1 MSATVHIAI
10 LMLEFLSTFISLPK
24 VFASFSTEQ
33 FLSVFAITLPYTN
46 PFKFN
51 HYTVSLARHV
61 IIMCRLTQRKDFV
74 ACKLR
79 ILELMFRSSL
89 KRPTS

>member
-1 MSATVHIAI
+1 MKRTD
-10 LMLEFLSTFISLPK
+10 LPDVLFDLKKVLK

-51 HYTVSLARHV
+51 HYTVSLSQHV
-61 IIMCRLTQRKDFV
+61 IIRWFLKCRLTQKKDFV
-74 ACKLR
+74 KCKWN
-79 ILELMFRSSL
+79 
-89 KRPTS
+89 

>member
-1 MSATVHIAI
+1 MVHIAI
-10 LMLEFLSTFISLPK
+10 LMLEFLSKLISLPK

-51 HYTVSLARHV
+51 HYTVSLSQHV
-61 IIMCRLTQRKDFV
+61 IIRWFLKCRLTQKKDFV
-74 ACKLR
+74 KCKWN
-79 ILELMFRSSL
+79 
-89 KRPTS
+89 

>member
-1 MSATVHIAI
+1 MKRADLPDV
-10 LMLEFLSTFISLPK
+10 LFDLKKVPK

-51 HYTVSLARHV
+51 HYTVSLAHHV
-61 IIMCRLTQRKDFV
+61 IIMWFLKCRLTQRKDFV
-74 ACKLR
+74 ECKVR
-79 ILELMFRSSL
+79 VLELMFRSSL